1 LSKTL
6 PERADLTH
14 LRDEARALLDA
25 LQAGDAE
32 AIATAK
38 RHDPSLDPTQAQ
50 LADAQRV
57 LAREYGFPSWT
68 ALKTKVETPK
78 LLAEFQRLVRAREV
92 EALAQ
97 LLEKSNIVR
106 ENINAPLFDFDS
118 PALTNA
124 VSHHPTAELLLR
136 HGADPNGRSAW
147 WAGGFSALDFASPED
162 ADFLIG
168 HGARLDVWSAAAQG
182 QVEALREILDAQPD
196 LIDAP
201 GGDGMRPLHFA
212 KTVEV
217 AALLLDRGAD
227 PHIKDV
233 DHEGTPAQHQIG
245 RPEIARLILSRGGE
259 WDIFLASALDDVAA
273 LEKVL
278 VAEPTAID
286 SVTGHP
292 PYVTVKSN
300 GGHIYAYTLGNGKSP
315 LQVASEKGSEAAFRL
330 LESKSSPVQRLIAAC
345 ARGDEATAS
354 ALVVEHPDLIASLSP
369 HEAQVFPTAAG
380 AGKVKE
386 VEMMLRL
393 GFDPMTPGM
402 DTGTALHQACWFG
415 QAAVVAH
422 LVGVIDLETRD
433 AHHGSTPLGWA
444 AHGAQWCRNPKGDYV
459 RTVEVLLEAGAKIEA
474 LANSAGTSILKQA
487 GNREDVKA
495 VLKKYGAK

>member
-1 LSKTL
+1 MSKTL
-6 PERADLTH
+6 PEKADLTH

-25 LQAGDAE
+25 LQKGDAE

-38 RHDPSLDPTQAQ
+38 AHDPSLEPTQAQ

-57 LAREYGFPSWT
+57 LSREYGFPSWT

-78 LLAEFQRLVRAREV
+78 LLAEFQRLVRGREV
-92 EALAQ
+92 EALAK
-97 LLEKSNIVR
+97 LLESSKIVR

-124 VSHHPTAELLLR
+124 ASHRPTAELLLR
-136 HGADPNGRSAW
+136 HGADPNGRSTW
-147 WAGGFSALDFASPED
+147 WAGGFSALDFASSDD
-162 ADFLIG
+162 ADFLIA
-168 HGARLDVWSAAAQG
+168 HGAKLDVWSAAAQG
-182 QVEALREILDAQPD
+182 RIEALTEILDKNPE

-217 AALLLDRGAD
+217 AQLLLDRGAD
-227 PHIKDV
+227 PDIRDV

-259 WDIFLASALDDVAA
+259 WDIFLGAALDDVEA

-278 VAEPTAID
+278 AEDPNAID
-286 SVTGHP
+286 YRIGHP

-300 GGHIYAYTLGNGKSP
+300 GGHIYAYTVGNGKSA
-315 LQVASEKGSEAAFRL
+315 LQVASEKGSDAAFRF
-330 LESKSSPVQRLIAAC
+330 LESKSSSTQRFLAAC
-345 ARGDEATAS
+345 ARGDEAA
-354 ALVVEHPDLIASLSP
+354 AAELVAQNPNLIPSLSP
-369 HEAQVFPTAAG
+369 HEAAVFPHAAG

-402 DTGTALHQACWFG
+402 DTGTALHQACWYG
-415 QAAVVAH
+415 QSDVVAR
-422 LVGVIDLETRD
+422 LIGVIDLETRD
-433 AHHGSTPLGWA
+433 SHHGSTPLGWA
-444 AHGAQWCRNPKGDYV
+444 AHGAQWCRNAKGDYV
-459 RTVEVLLEAGAKIEA
+459 RAVELLLEAGAQIDA
-474 LANSAGTSILKQA
+474 PANSGGTPILKQA

-495 VLKKYGAK
+495 VLRRYGAK